1 MRYLLF
7 LASILV
13 ITLVSMCAGLP
24 EVPFFNTGD
33 GSIQK
38 AGVIIMDTESPDV
51 FIRAEAIPPT
61 EVRSGR
67 NVNVYFELR
76 NKNTYSLKNIKLTV
90 YDPCIFSG
98 DVEKLITEIKA
109 NKTYT
114 FSLKW
119 TAGNVDLDTDCKVKF
134 RIEYDAEYSLFQNI
148 AVLSQSEYEQ
158 RELAGTLHDIPI
170 QSSFPDSPLRIS
182 LSFSETQP
190 FINNEKYYLQ
200 LDYRNVGGGVVNVDS
215 GDITIKPP
223 ANVKEFSCADYSGN
237 LANSKALNFISNR
250 ASTSSCSFTT
260 STAQTMDIMSLVVSA
275 RYKYMLD
282 NSILIKV
289 KRV

>member
-7 LASILV
+7 LVSILLIV
-13 ITLVSMCAGLP
+13 LLSMCAGLP
-24 EVPFFNTGD
+24 EIPFFNTGD
-33 GSIQK
+33 SSIQQ
-38 AGVIIMDTESPDV
+38 AGVIVMDTESPDLY
-51 FIRAEAIPPT
+51 IRAEAIPPT

-98 DVEKLITEIKA
+98 DIEKLITEIKA
-109 NKTYT
+109 DKTYT

-119 TAGNVDLDTDCKVKF
+119 TAGSTDIDMDCRIKF
-134 RIEYDAEYSLFQNI
+134 RIEYDAEYTLSQGI
-148 AVLSQSEYEQ
+148 AVLSEAEYEQ
-158 RELAGTLHDIPI
+158 RRFSGTLQEIPI
-170 QSSFPDSPLRIS
+170 QSSYPNSPLKIL
-182 LSFSETQP
+182 LSFSEVQP
-190 FINNEKYYLQ
+190 FINNEKYYLK
-200 LDYRNVGGGVVNVDS
+200 LDYSNSGGGVVNVDS
-215 GDITIKPP
+215 GAITIKPP
-223 ANVKEFSCADYSGN
+223 TNVKDFSCPDYSSLTN
-237 LANSKALNFISNR
+237 NKALSFISNR
-250 ASTSSCSFTT
+250 ASTSSCSFTA
-260 STAQTMDIMSLVVSA
+260 STAQTMDIMSLYITA